1 MDHHSAQT
9 DPLPEPEPQP
19 QPVSLEDQSSQTRT
33 VPVEHHYAQTEPVE
47 LDQADRY
54 VQVKLDE
61 QEQQDQQ
68 AMVETLRREK
78 KKADDFARLADGRA
92 LAAQMKIEQLTAAL
106 HQSQEQTT
114 RALQKAETMHE
125 MFVDAAR
132 KIEALVMENERVWA
146 KFQEFCRD
154 GDESADPSTTSYLAT
169 ISIEESN
176 HPPALKAVD
185 KEIPES
191 LPEEEEE
198 EEISDAAKAPSSS
211 SRLSRADLA
220 PSSVS
225 PLPKRPNRAKVA
237 AFLSSGE
244 AATLRASSQQA
255 VRSAGSSQATAAIIE
270 ALDRY
275 FSLKEDVQD
284 ISAAIQN
291 TSERFVRLFEH
302 LARSRRVVIS
312 RRAGAFPQQPSTL
325 SLRSLRVSLEA
336 MHALAGFPPQGNEGE
351 NRQRLDL
358 LLSPF
363 RAKHITLFGLAFAAT
378 AFFAECSKAAQTV
391 QASDLL
397 ALIDQVVDRYLTQQQ
412 EERQVE
418 DLASPLDSEPLLTSS
433 EFEDIMRLLEKEKK
447 PLLSLF
453 SAYTLRMDPKASSRA
468 PLSASTSSAGPSS
481 GADVLSS
488 KDPGE
493 KAPRRL
499 SDDTISVERFGN
511 LGVSTQVM
519 RFEEVLCWAKDFAL
533 RPQLFSQSQLLE
545 VFRSAHIN
553 SSDVSSL
560 SVCDIGLNFL
570 QFLDL
575 VVLLAL
581 RCPLFR
587 GSAGPP
593 RQRLVNFFHL
603 LNQSQGKDILARR
616 NRGSELVVF
625 RPPERAPVSRK
636 ANFLRSGGPLPVATA
651 VPVPAAPSFI
661 DTTNGGSGSAASAGG
676 GSSPIA
682 VTPFVNPATNSID
695 QRRRKKSME
704 ELRAWIVGNK

>member
-1 MDHHSAQT
+1 MDG
-9 DPLPEPEPQP
+9 
-19 QPVSLEDQSSQTRT
+19 
-33 VPVEHHYAQTEPVE
+33 
-47 LDQADRY
+47 LDQ
-54 VQVKLDE
+54 
-61 QEQQDQQ
+61 
-68 AMVETLRREK
+68 
-78 KKADDFARLADGRA
+78 G
-92 LAAQMKIEQLTAAL
+92 
-106 HQSQEQTT
+106 
-114 RALQKAETMHE
+114 
-125 MFVDAAR
+125 
-132 KIEALVMENERVWA
+132 LVMENERVWA

-169 ISIEESN
+169 ISIEDGN

-185 KEIPES
+185 KVIPES
-191 LPEEEEE
+191 LPEEEEVKE
-198 EEISDAAKAPSSS
+198 EEMPDAATAPSSS

-225 PLPKRPNRAKVA
+225 PRSKRTSRAKAA

-336 MHALAGFPPQGNEGE
+336 MHVLAGFPLQGNEAE

-378 AFFAECSKAAQTV
+378 AFFAECSKATQAM
-391 QASDLL
+391 QASELL

-433 EFEDIMRLLEKEKK
+433 EFEDIIRLLEKEKK

-468 PLSASTSSAGPSS
+468 NSAASTNSGGPSS
-481 GADVLSS
+481 VATGAEVLNS

-499 SDDTISVERFGN
+499 SDDMMSVERFGS
-511 LGVSTQVM
+511 LGVSAQVM

-553 SSDVSSL
+553 SPDASTL
-560 SVCDIGLNFL
+560 PVCDIGLNFL

-575 VVLLAL
+575 VMLLAL

-603 LNQSQGKDILARR
+603 LNQSPGKDILARR

-651 VPVPAAPSFI
+651 VPAPAAPSFI
-661 DTTNGGSGSAASAGG
+661 DAANGGSSSATGAGG

-682 VTPFVNPATNSID
+682 VTPYVNPATNSID

-704 ELRAWIVGNK
+704 ELRTWIVGNK